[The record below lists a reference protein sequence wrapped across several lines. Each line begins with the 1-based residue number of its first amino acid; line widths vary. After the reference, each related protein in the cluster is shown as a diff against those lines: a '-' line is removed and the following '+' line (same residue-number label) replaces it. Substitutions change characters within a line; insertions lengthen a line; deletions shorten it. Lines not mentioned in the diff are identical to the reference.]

1 MTDIIDDGDDDD
13 GDDDDSCNSKGIV
26 KTAAH

>member
-13 GDDDDSCNSKGIV
+13 GDDDNCNSKGIV